1 MNSQDLLYRLFTSRY
16 RWLSVLATLVLCAA
30 LALGAGYLLA
40 EFGVL
45 IAGAGLVALFLG
57 LWMFV

>member
-30 LALGAGYLLA
+30 LAMGMGYLLA

-45 IAGAGLVALFLG
+45 IAGA
-57 LWMFV
+57 